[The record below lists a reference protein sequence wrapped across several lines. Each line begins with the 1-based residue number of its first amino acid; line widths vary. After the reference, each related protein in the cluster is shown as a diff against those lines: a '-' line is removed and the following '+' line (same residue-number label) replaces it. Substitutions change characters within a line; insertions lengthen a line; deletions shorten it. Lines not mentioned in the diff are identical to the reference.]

1 MRLEEIGIVP
11 FEGAE
16 DVAQY
21 VAFVAS
27 VGFGSSSTPEATF
40 RIQRRRPARALVGVR
55 ELMYTAEPSPQGRGE
70 EFSLTGY
77 PSLTADPLLLRRI

>member
-40 RIQRRRPARALVGVR
+40 RIQRRRPARARVH